1 MLVDAHAHLTDKKFE
16 RDLREV
22 VKRSEKAGVERIVTV
37 GDKLETS
44 KLSVALAHI
53 YPMLVASVGVHP
65 HYARFYSHE
74 DEGHLASLTEDPKVV
89 AIGEIGLDYHYR
101 NSEPD
106 VQNQVFRQQL
116 KLARTMNLPVIIHC
130 REAYSDLIAI
140 LQEEARRERPGVV
153 HCFSGT
159 RNDAEQLLT
168 MGYYLGI
175 GGPITYPNAEP
186 LRAVVTEINLN
197 RVVLETDSPY
207 LAPQHKRGQRNEP
220 SYIRYIARH
229 VAELRNLTLK
239 DVASI
244 TRYNATKLFGWLGDS
259 VGKIAYPIRHNL
271 YLNITNQCTNRCL
284 FCRRNNDYVVKGHYL
299 KLDQEPSEEEILQA
313 AGDVEAFDEV
323 VFCGFGEPTMR
334 LDTVKAV
341 AKQLKARGVPIRLN
355 TNGQGNLINGRD
367 ILPELRGL
375 IDSISISLNA
385 HNQTAYNKLCMPKLP
400 KKAFTAVLE
409 FTRKAKQAIGQVHV
423 SAVDFPGVNIVRCR
437 KLAKEKLGVPLR
449 VRSYSAP

>member
-16 RDLREV
+16 RDLQGV
-22 VKRSEKAGVERIVTV
+22 IKRSEKAGIERIVNV

-44 KLSVALAHI
+44 KISVALAHV

-74 DEGHLASLTEDPKVV
+74 VEEHLASLAEDPKVV

-101 NSEPD
+101 NSEPEL
-106 VQNQVFRQQL
+106 QKQVFCQQL
-116 KLARTMNLPVIIHC
+116 KLARTLNLPAIIHC
-130 REAYSDLIAI
+130 RDAYSDLIAI

-159 RNDAEQLLT
+159 RNDAEQLLA

-175 GGPITYPNAEP
+175 GGPITYPNADS

-220 SYIRYIARH
+220 SYIKHIARQ

-239 DVASI
+239 DIAAI
-244 TRYNATKLFGWLGDS
+244 TRYNATRLFGWLGDS
-259 VGKIAYPIRHNL
+259 VGKIAYPIGHNL

-284 FCRRNNDYVVKGHYL
+284 FCRSNNDYVVKGHYL
-299 KLDQEPSEEEILQA
+299 KLDREPSEEEILQA
-313 AGDVEAFDEV
+313 AGDVEEFDEV
-323 VFCGFGEPTMR
+323 VFCGFGEPTIR

-341 AKQLKARGVPIRLN
+341 AKQLKARGVPIRLD
-355 TNGQGNLINGRD
+355 TNGQGDLINGRD

-385 HNQTAYNKLCMPKLP
+385 HNQTTYNKLCQPKLRQ
-400 KKAFTAVLE
+400 KAFAAVLE
-409 FTRKAKQAIGQVHV
+409 FTRKAKQVIGQVHV
-423 SAVDFPGVNIVRCR
+423 SAVDFPGVNITKCR
-437 KLAKEKLGVPLR
+437 KLAEEELGVPLR
-449 VRSYSAP
+449 VRSYSVP